1 MRQSFQVIFSGRLKA
16 GVEPEQVARDFAAL
30 FKVDE
35 AQARALIDDGAERV
49 LKRDVDAE
57 NAARYRDILDEL
69 GMQARIESRN
79 GEGAAPGAEAPA
91 SALAGEPD
99 IPGAAPPM
107 PSRMPAA
114 HGWLWIGRAWEQF
127 KRQPWGWVG
136 ALALVYLIT
145 FVLGLIPFIG
155 SLVTVILGPVFVGG
169 LMAGARAQEGGA
181 RLGAAAAFDGFSRNG
196 VQLALVGVFY
206 LLAFMAVFLLAGF
219 VVLGAGLVPAA
230 SFEAMSSDDPE
241 LVLGAMA
248 TVGPGLLILL
258 LLVMLLTIPVV
269 MAYWFAPALVVLD
282 GLSAAEAMGTSLRAC
297 WANIVPFLVYGLV
310 MVAIIFGFILA
321 VGLVAG
327 LLAGLAGG
335 AGVLVT
341 LLLAPLALVFAAVV
355 VLSMY
360 TGYCDVFHGPGE
372 RSSAAF

>member
-1 MRQSFQVIFSGRLKA
+1 MRQSFQVIFSGRLKPGA
-16 GVEPEQVARDFAAL
+16 EPEQVARDFAAL

-35 AQARALIDDGAERV
+35 AQARALIDEGTERV

-69 GMQARIESRN
+69 GMQARIESRSV
-79 GEGAAPGAEAPA
+79 EGAASDAEIPM
-91 SALAGEPD
+91 SEVPGEPD
-99 IPGAAPPM
+99 IPGAAPTPR
-107 PSRMPAA
+107 RMPAA

-155 SLVTVILGPVFVGG
+155 SLATVILGPVFVGG
-169 LMAGARAQEGGA
+169 LMAGARAQEDGA
-181 RLGAAAAFDGFSRNG
+181 RLGAAAAFEGFSRNG
-196 VQLALVGVFY
+196 VQLALVGVLY
-206 LLAFMAVFLLAGF
+206 LFAIMAVLLLAGF

-230 SFEAMSSDDPE
+230 SFEAMSSEDPE

-248 TVGPGLLILL
+248 AVGPGLLILL

-282 GLSAAEAMGTSLRAC
+282 GLSAAEAMRTSLRAC

-310 MVAIIFGFILA
+310 MMAIVFGSTLA
-321 VGLVAG
+321 VGLVTGLVAG
-327 LLAGLAGG
+327 VAGA
-335 AGVLVT
+335 AGVLMT

-360 TGYCDVFHGPGE
+360 TGYRDVFHGPGE